1 MKDTTIGAILLLSC
15 CSIIVPHAA
24 AQAEDFYKV
33 HCSTCHAIDGS
44 GSTAAG
50 KKMGLTDLRSA
61 KIQGQSDD
69 ELFQTIAYGAK
80 HKQYPHAFLKRGL
93 TEEQI
98 RQLVVYLRKLPK
110 RN

>member
-1 MKDTTIGAILLLSC
+1 MKHTTIAATLLLSC
-15 CSIIVPHAA
+15 AMVIPRAA
-24 AQAEDFYKV
+24 AQADELYKV
-33 HCSTCHAIDGS
+33 HCSSCHGMDAT
-44 GSTAAG
+44 GSTTAG
-50 KKMGLTDLRSA
+50 KKMGLGDLRSP

-69 ELFQTIAYGAK
+69 ELFQTIAYGTK

-98 RQLVVYLRKLPK
+98 RQVVAYLRRLPK